1 MGAAALPASAAGR
14 GRAGP
19 GPRAAGGAAQHVKKI
34 QHVRKAHSS
43 YAIFAVLDE
52 IDVLSSRNLPGKPE
66 PVGKPGG
73 VRPAARDAERQTR
86 ESPARRIR
94 REVGSGPRGRG
105 A

>member
-52 IDVLSSRNLPGKPE
+52 IDVLSGRNVTGDRKPARGKPE
-66 PVGKPGG
+66 PAGQTGR
-73 VRPAARDAERQTR
+73 RPAGG
-86 ESPARRIR
+86 PAR
-94 REVGSGPRGRG
+94 
-105 A
+105 